1 MSNKEEN
8 KELLLQDLCA
18 RLPYGVKVSVNG
30 GKEPWALKGM
40 FDGEHTS
47 MMLILEP
54 SFSSKDVSPKTSNWQ
69 LSQCK
74 PYLRP
79 LSSMT
84 EEEKNEYLNT
94 FKKSIIGTDEE
105 DGRVWTV
112 DSIDWLNKK
121 MFDYRGLIPKGLAIA
136 VTKENNPYEN

>member
-1 MSNKEEN
+1 MIKED
-8 KELLLQDLCA
+8 KQLLLQDLCG
-18 RLPYGVKVSVNG
+18 RLPYKVYINERGTPRKLVNICWNG
-30 GKEPWALKGM
+30 IE
-40 FDGEHTS
+40 F
-47 MMLILEP
+47 IVN
-54 SFSSKDVSPKTSNWQ
+54 SSPFGTGHGHIGTPLFNNNICYV
-69 LSQCK
+69 K

-121 MFDYRGLIPKGLAIA
+121 MFDYRGLIPKELALEA
-136 VTKENNPYEN
+136 LDGMYN